1 MPLSWVKM
9 LWQSL
14 DRFKIKLH
22 MKYPTILPPRERDQV
37 IMEIVLKRVYSMV
50 EIQSIN

>member
-1 MPLSWVKM
+1 M

-14 DRFKIKLH
+14 GRFKIELH
-22 MKYPTILPPRERDQV
+22 IKYPTIPHPRERDQV
-37 IMEIVLKRVYSMV
+37 IMEIVLERVYSTA